1 MNEAQQI
8 ERVNSNKKRWNGEA
22 DEKNTRKLDFLSG
35 QGFCA
40 ADESRSLFSALG
52 TSIDLSRYYSQI

>member
-22 DEKNTRKLDFLSG
+22 DEKTRENLIFFQARGSA
-35 QGFCA
+35 QQTR
-40 ADESRSLFSALG
+40 ADLCFQL
-52 TSIDLSRYYSQI
+52 